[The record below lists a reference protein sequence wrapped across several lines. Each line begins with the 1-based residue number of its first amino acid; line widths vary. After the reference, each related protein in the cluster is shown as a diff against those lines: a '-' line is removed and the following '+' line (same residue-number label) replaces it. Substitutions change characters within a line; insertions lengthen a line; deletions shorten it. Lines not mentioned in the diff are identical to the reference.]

1 MMEFKVLK
9 CLIENNYD
17 DLLKQFG
24 IDKNKAAFEVERYLG
39 RKVNRPQENQQQV
52 SQKPV
57 QNSVMQSH
65 LPSMTAEGAA
75 DFFSQL
81 GQKDQAQQN
90 QANQGEKPGDENG
103 SQRTR
108 PSGSGGG
115 AEQDG
120 TGGARSSVSGRQNI
134 VQETISRNTNWD
146 ESAEGIIKQNLLIG
160 ELQYAAQVALKCGRS
175 TEALLIAEAGGQ
187 ELYE

>member
-1 MMEFKVLK
+1 MK

-39 RKVNRPQENQQQV
+39 RKLNRPQENQQQV
-52 SQKPV
+52 LQKPV
-57 QNSVMQSH
+57 QGVMQAN

-90 QANQGEKPGDENG
+90 QANQAEKPGDENG
-103 SQRTR
+103 SQRTGL
-108 PSGSGGG
+108 SGSAGG

-120 TGGARSSVSGRQNI
+120 TGGARSSNSKQNI